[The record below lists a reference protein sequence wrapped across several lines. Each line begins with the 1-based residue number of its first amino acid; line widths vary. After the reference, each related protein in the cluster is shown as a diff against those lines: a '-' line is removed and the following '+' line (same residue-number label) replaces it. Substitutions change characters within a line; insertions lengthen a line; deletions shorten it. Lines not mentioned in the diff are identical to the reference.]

1 MYVRCSLRE
10 IPSPL
15 CSFNWVILSKKSLNT
30 VNCDIFLLIASD
42 NGQLDFLC
50 IPLQCLEPCYTTTPR
65 ASCSRL
71 VMAAT
76 VPCCL
81 LPISLNFFLV
91 QGSYKK
97 FAAGWKV
104 YVSFWIF
111 GCIHTGFVPYI
122 QGHFKTSSQI
132 QGLFSTA
139 WTLDI
144 LKVIHKDLVEVRIC
158 GYPEE
163 REQWQNNSFVSRTNT
178 LEECHRIWQK

>member
-42 NGQLDFLC
+42 NRQLDFVC

-97 FAAGWKV
+97 FAAGWKGH
-104 YVSFWIF
+104 VSFWIF
-111 GCIHTGFVPYI
+111 GRIHTGFVPYI

-132 QGLFSTA
+132 QGLFNEYCMNPGYSKSSTK
-139 WTLDI
+139 TLLRWGYVDI
-144 LKVIHKDLVEVRIC
+144 QRRGSNDKTIHLC
-158 GYPEE
+158 Q
-163 REQWQNNSFVSRTNT
+163 EQI
-178 LEECHRIWQK
+178 H